1 MDSKK
6 PSQAEQHILVT
17 GGAGYIGSR
26 LVGSLLES
34 GKFVTVLDRLDFGGE
49 SILGNF
55 TNPRFCFIKGDV
67 LDPKNTQHAVQEAI
81 SRGAPELNSVVH
93 LAATVGFPACN
104 DLGLDKSWQ
113 QNFEAVKIVYAEAEG
128 LGAERF
134 IFSST
139 YSNYGLSPNGKEVT
153 EKTPLNPQS
162 IYAETKIAAEEYLAQ
177 NSNSVC
183 APLIFRFATIFGP
196 SPRMRFDLI
205 INQFVLEAFA
215 KEELI
220 IYQKDYSRS
229 YVHIQDVVKGI
240 LMGLDAPQDLIC
252 GEIYNLGAE
261 EGNRTKEDIVSLICS
276 ELPKTRVE
284 YIERSFSGD
293 MRDIRVSYSKIRK
306 GLGFR
311 AHRSVKDGVQDLIL
325 LLRSGLISD
334 PFSDRYRNAN
344 LNVQ

>member
-1 MDSKK
+1 
-6 PSQAEQHILVT
+6 
-17 GGAGYIGSR
+17 
-26 LVGSLLES
+26 
-34 GKFVTVLDRLDFGGE
+34 
-49 SILGNF
+49 
-55 TNPRFCFIKGDV
+55 
-67 LDPKNTQHAVQEAI
+67 
-81 SRGAPELNSVVH
+81 
-93 LAATVGFPACN
+93 
-104 DLGLDKSWQ
+104 
-113 QNFEAVKIVYAEAEG
+113 
-128 LGAERF
+128 
-134 IFSST
+134 
-139 YSNYGLSPNGKEVT
+139 
-153 EKTPLNPQS
+153 
-162 IYAETKIAAEEYLAQ
+162 
-177 NSNSVC
+177 
-183 APLIFRFATIFGP
+183 
-196 SPRMRFDLI
+196 MRFDLI

-284 YIERSFSGD
+284 YVERSFSGD

-306 GLGFR
+306 ALGFR
-311 AHRSVKDGVQDLIL
+311 AQRSVKDGVQDLIL

-344 LNVQ
+344 LSLQ